1 MINCCV
7 IFFYYSMLYF
17 LFCFIAKSTEILD
30 LKKLNID
37 FKNSYDFILP
47 GFIEVTQYIEPS
59 MELFYKEIFMPKIP
73 AILKG
78 KKYFF

>member
-1 MINCCV
+1 
-7 IFFYYSMLYF
+7 MLYF
-17 LFCFIAKSTEILD
+17 LLYFIAKSTEILD

-37 FKNSYDFILP
+37 YKNSYDFILP

-78 KKYFF
+78 IFFNLIFQLIKYLFKY